1 MVDTGPSVFA
11 ILIAWQ
17 ITTKKIK
24 LQHMLLYYLQ
34 GRADGLLAPLVVEEY
49 LHFPFITY
57 IHALQD
63 YRISNH
69 YVCS

>member
-1 MVDTGPSVFA
+1 MIFA

-57 IHALQD
+57 MQD
-63 YRISNH
+63 YSISNH